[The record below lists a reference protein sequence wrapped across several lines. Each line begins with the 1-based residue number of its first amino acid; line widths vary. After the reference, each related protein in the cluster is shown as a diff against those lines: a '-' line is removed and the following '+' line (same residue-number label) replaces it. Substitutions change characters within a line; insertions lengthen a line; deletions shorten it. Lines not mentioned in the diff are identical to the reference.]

1 MLHRIFVIVIAAA
14 AALAI
19 PAAAQDHFGIT
30 QKAAVSG
37 TVHAYDGHP
46 VANARV
52 ELLSLRDGSSA
63 GYAYTTPS
71 GTFEI
76 DEVADG
82 AYEVVAVLG
91 ISETR
96 ERLQITAGGAEN
108 LSLRLP
114 PTENADASSGG
125 DSVSVAEL
133 KVPEKA
139 RNALKK
145 AEAALDK
152 RELQKAATYVG
163 EALVAYPKYAAAM
176 ALRGILKLD
185 SQQFEPAKQD
195 LESAIQMDPN
205 YAMSY
210 IALGATY
217 NVLTQY
223 EDAIRT
229 LDHGISLSPRSWQ
242 GYFEM
247 SKALLGKG
255 DYETALHQLDKTED
269 LAPKGYAPIH
279 LVRAHALLGLKNYD
293 AAMLELET
301 YLQNAPKGATTED
314 AQHTLDKVKAFRAS
328 NGH

>member
-1 MLHRIFVIVIAAA
+1 MLQRIFVLMIAVAA
-14 AALAI
+14 VWAI
-19 PAAAQDHFGIT
+19 PAAAQNHFGLA

-37 TVHAYDGHP
+37 TVRAFDGHP

-52 ELLSLRDGSSA
+52 EVLSLRDGSSA
-63 GYAYTTPS
+63 GYAYTSPS
-71 GTFEI
+71 GSFEI
-76 DEVADG
+76 DDIADG
-82 AYEVVAVLG
+82 AYEIVAVLG
-91 ISETR
+91 IGETR
-96 ERLQITAGGAEN
+96 ERVEIVAGSPET

-114 PTENADASSGG
+114 PTENADAGNR

-139 RNALKK
+139 RDAFKK
-145 AEAALDK
+145 AQAALDK
-152 RELQKAATYVG
+152 REIQKATEYVG
-163 EALVAYPKYAAAM
+163 EALVNYPKYAAAM

-185 SQQFEPAKQD
+185 AQQFEPAKQD

-217 NVLTQY
+217 NVLARY

-229 LDHGISLSPRSWQ
+229 LDHGIALSPRSWQ

-255 DYETALHQLDKTED
+255 DYQTALHQLDKTEG
-269 LAPKGYAPIH
+269 LAPKNYAPIH

-293 AAMLELET
+293 AATLELET
-301 YLQNAPKGATTED
+301 YLQNAPKGANAED

-328 NGH
+328 SAR